1 METLADR
8 DNNASD
14 CLCLARTVSHPLGCA
29 LFTKEG
35 EDENDSREGAIVYIT
50 GKVVLGGTG
59 KLLVKGEH

>member
-8 DNNASD
+8 EDDTFD
-14 CLCLARTVSHPLGCA
+14 CLCLAHTVPHPLGCA
-29 LFTKEG
+29 LFTKG
-35 EDENDSREGAIVYIT
+35 GADGNDSREGAIVYIT